1 MPPHASADNWI
12 KALPSKDLPTR
23 AKPRFPTASPSN
35 PEAHT
40 SLLASFFRG
49 QREEAR
55 RTTVSQLEQKPHYR
69 KLIGMKKQKVM
80 TQMKGQGK
88 TSEKQLNEAER
99 GNLPE
104 KEFRTMIVKMIQDLG
119 KTMEKMQE
127 MFTKDLEKLK
137 NKQRYTRRNQ

>member
-1 MPPHASADNWI
+1 MPC
-12 KALPSKDLPTR
+12 LLEQDLI
-23 AKPRFPTASPSN
+23 FPFASPSHQ
-35 PEAHT
+35 EAYT
-40 SLLASFFRG
+40 SLLASSFRG

-55 RTTVSQLEQKPHYR
+55 RTTIPQLEQKPRYR

-88 TSEKQLNEAER
+88 TSEKQLNEVEI

-104 KEFRTMIVKMIQDLG
+104 KEFTIMIVKMIQDLG

-127 MFTKDLEKLK
+127 MFTKDLKERK
-137 NKQRYTRRNQ
+137 NKQR